1 MELGIREG
9 DPGSRPYEDKEG
21 RKTMQE
27 QAKIQQIPVK
37 VYRTEERLMVA
48 APMPGLQPDD
58 ILVEVTG
65 NGHLVIQGDLR
76 GMLKDIKELLQD
88 EWSVGGYYRELP
100 LPNAV
105 DGTLANVS
113 YGNGVLVVAL
123 PISDEVHPARLTLE
137 TVGLDH
143 GQRAGN
149 AGQL

>member
-1 MELGIREG
+1 
-9 DPGSRPYEDKEG
+9 
-21 RKTMQE
+21 MQE

-37 VYRTEERLMVA
+37 MYRTEERLMVA

-58 ILVEVTG
+58 ILVEITG
-65 NGHLVIQGDLR
+65 NGYLVLQGNLR
-76 GMLKDIKELLQD
+76 GMLKDIKELLLD

-100 LPNAV
+100 LPVAV

-123 PISDEVHPARLTLE
+123 PISDTVHPARLTLE
-137 TVGLDH
+137 TVAPDH